1 MPCCLR
7 KPSILC
13 SLGAV
18 LIIGSIY
25 LWLQISQGPEIHST
39 IPDPDPRLANLGTT
53 PEWNTLTQY
62 NGVLSLDEF
71 ETALHDIYLLGPNL
85 HFDINSEGVKVTS
98 TISQDT
104 SLGSPSHRG
113 PPEASRRAT
122 GDPHVNCPLP
132 LKIGHLTA
140 YESRS
145 IRAISE
151 VIGPGWKSDGIRLP
165 TPTRSLKAI

>member
-1 MPCCLR
+1 MPSCLR

-98 TISQDT
+98 TISQDIPRVT
-104 SLGSPSHRG
+104 FAPVSY
-113 PPEASRRAT
+113 T
-122 GDPHVNCPLP
+122 
-132 LKIGHLTA
+132 HLT
-140 YESRS
+140 
-145 IRAISE
+145 
-151 VIGPGWKSDGIRLP
+151 LP
-165 TPTRSLKAI
+165 TNREE